1 MTEATTKRRSRR
13 LYVRN
18 IDGRDEE
25 MVTLSS
31 YGEFVSVKVGL
42 LQGLVTLDEV
52 SELRKQAQKEK

>member
-31 YGEFVSVKVGL
+31 YGESVSVKVGL

>member
-1 MTEATTKRRSRR
+1 
-13 LYVRN
+13 
-18 IDGRDEE
+18 

-31 YGEFVSVKVGL
+31 YGESVSVKVGL

>member
-31 YGEFVSVKVGL
+31 YGESVSVRVGL

>member
-31 YGEFVSVKVGL
+31 YGESVSVKVGL
-42 LQGLVTLDEV
+42 LQGLVTLDKV

>member
-31 YGEFVSVKVGL
+31 HGESVSVKVGL
-42 LQGLVTLDEV
+42 LQGLVTLDKV

>member
-25 MVTLSS
+25 MVTPPS
-31 YGEFVSVKVGL
+31 YGESVSVKVGL